1 MDFEDL
7 FQYPAEFIRTFDA
20 SLDARLWVKLLDEET
35 LELENAIAN
44 EPKENILKELA
55 DVIYVL
61 LPAGIMCIAIAEF
74 GMAPDSIIAQLEV
87 AQDRFEKAKPTLME
101 MFQDES
107 VIYEAVKRVHLSN
120 MSKLGEDGKPIKR
133 EDGKILKGP
142 NYKAPDLS
150 DLV

>member
-61 LPAGIMCIAIAEF
+61 LPTGVMCGNLAEYN
-74 GMAPDSIIAQLEV
+74 MRPDSIIAQLDV
-87 AQDRFEKAKPTLME
+87 AHERFCKAEPKLRELFP
-101 MFQDES
+101 DED

-142 NYKAPDLS
+142 NYKAPDLT